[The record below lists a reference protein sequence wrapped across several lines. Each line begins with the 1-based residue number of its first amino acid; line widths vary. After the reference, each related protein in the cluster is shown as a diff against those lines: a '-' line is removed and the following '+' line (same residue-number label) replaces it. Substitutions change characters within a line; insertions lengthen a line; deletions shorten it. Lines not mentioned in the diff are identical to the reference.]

1 MLSFKRL
8 LEDETL
14 ILDVRVLVGNPDD
27 APEARS
33 EYRDAIITFTG
44 VKLFVVECPDPSS
57 AFFSSGPV
65 WFSADQS
72 EPGALSPEI
81 ERKVVGSAEMY
92 SLYIL
97 DWESRIHIAAAD
109 MSFEWSPAPTLPE
122 EQQA

>member
-1 MLSFKRL
+1 MDRFITLEQLEQALPNGLHDAQMLSFKRL

-81 ERKVVGSAEMY
+81 
-92 SLYIL
+92 
-97 DWESRIHIAAAD
+97 
-109 MSFEWSPAPTLPE
+109 
-122 EQQA
+122 